1 MDPLRESPQEPV
13 PAHGTRSGSPDSGG
27 AELPWWWRITVPFE
41 VVIASVVGLVY
52 QQELLAAQAG

>member
-41 VVIASVVGLVY
+41 VVIASVVVSAMLLLTVLLVY
-52 QQELLAAQAG
+52 